1 MPPRATASGRSFGT
15 KNLGTCGEIS
25 VIVFVV
31 LFGLLLL
38 SCRDES

>member
-1 MPPRATASGRSFGT
+1 MPRMIPSFEGVLRT
-15 KNLGTCGEIS
+15 VAVQCYAGE
-25 VIVFVV
+25 V